1 MVCSKGPSKHWAHNS
16 IRAGSKGPAM
26 PRRRPKLKATVLS
39 RLAAVLGEHPP
50 VKEVARDRYNYTFG
64 PAPVSAF
71 VSAFYDAVLLYALA
85 LNETVRDG
93 GDPHDGKA
101 ITERMWNRTFNVA
114 SFPLSLRS

>member
-1 MVCSKGPSKHWAHNS
+1 MQ
-16 IRAGSKGPAM
+16 
-26 PRRRPKLKATVLS
+26 
-39 RLAAVLGEHPP
+39 
-50 VKEVARDRYNYTFG
+50 VKEVAREKYNYTFG

-101 ITERMWNRTFNVA
+101 ITERMWNRTFDGE
-114 SFPLSLRS
+114 